1 MQGRIEKKP
10 ADKFNINNLASAK
23 MNPDSEV
30 SADVI
35 TEKDRKERLL
45 LKETHIYKNLPDG
58 VRTAFGAGE
67 VIGSVSRAGRAYILI
82 KTGSA
87 LLAIPEPT
95 LITKAVG
102 GGLVLYGAAEGAFA
116 TSNVIEG
123 VQEVYYGYTNQKD
136 KESIN
141 PGKILLGENEYIIF
155 DSMSASA
162 GTQAFQI
169 ANYTKTKAEAEK
181 ATKTLSNSFYDERKI
196 YTEKE

>member
-1 MQGRIEKKP
+1 KIFLNETAKENEIRPSIAREWKIREDLKDKKGKSNDKGELRATVAGEIAYNEVQGRIEKKP

-45 LKETHIYKNLPDG
+45 LKETHIYKNLPDR

-87 LLAIPEPT
+87 LLAIPDPT

-102 GGLVLYGAAEGAFA
+102 GGLVLYGVAEGAFA
-116 TSNVIEG
+116 TSNVI
-123 VQEVYYGYTNQKD
+123 
-136 KESIN
+136 
-141 PGKILLGENEYIIF
+141 
-155 DSMSASA
+155 
-162 GTQAFQI
+162 
-169 ANYTKTKAEAEK
+169 
-181 ATKTLSNSFYDERKI
+181 
-196 YTEKE
+196 